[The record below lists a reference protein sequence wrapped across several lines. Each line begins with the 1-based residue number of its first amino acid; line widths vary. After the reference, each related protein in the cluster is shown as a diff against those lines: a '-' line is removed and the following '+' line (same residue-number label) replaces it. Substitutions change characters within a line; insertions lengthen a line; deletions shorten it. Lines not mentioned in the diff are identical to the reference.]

1 MQTQEM
7 ALLTHDSL
15 LLPEGRVEIRVI
27 EPRYLSMI
35 AEILKGRYPL
45 VFGMKKANSD
55 LPCYEMAT
63 QCEIIDFNQ
72 LDDESLGIVL
82 EGKQRVRVLS
92 AAQRRD
98 GVWISRVL
106 RSSNWQQ
113 EPIYGEFE
121 LISAALEQFYEVNPD
136 LFGLYENDIHLE
148 DASWVSQRW
157 LEVLPLYNQDKL
169 RLLNQP
175 NCHKTMNFVLELI
188 KSHARDNP
196 HS

>member
-1 MQTQEM
+1 MHTQEM

-27 EPRYLSMI
+27 DPRYLSMI
-35 AEILKGRYPL
+35 AEILKGHYSL
-45 VFGMKKANSD
+45 VFGMSKANSE

-106 RSSNWQQ
+106 RSNNWQQ

-136 LFGLYENDIHLE
+136 LFGLYENDVHLE

-169 RLLNQP
+169 RLMNQP

-188 KSHARDNP
+188 KSHARDNQY
-196 HS
+196 S

>member
-7 ALLTHDSL
+7 ALLAHDAL
-15 LLPEGRVEIRVI
+15 LLPGGRVEIRVI
-27 EPRYLSMI
+27 APRCLNMI
-35 AEILKGRYPL
+35 AETLKGHYPL
-45 VFGMKKANSD
+45 VFGMSKANSNP
-55 LPCYEMAT
+55 PCYETAT
-63 QCEIIDFNQ
+63 QCEVIDFNQ
-72 LDDESLGIVL
+72 LDDDSLGIIL
-82 EGKQRVRVLS
+82 EGKQRVKILS
-92 AAQRRD
+92 AAERRD
-98 GVWISRVL
+98 GTWICRVL
-106 RSSNWQQ
+106 PSNNWQQ

-121 LISAALEQFYEVNPD
+121 LISAALQQFYEVNPE